1 MVRRGPDKAVEE
13 ALGMVEAARRRVE
26 EMTAMR
32 LEGKRILEIGPGQ
45 QLRTMRCL
53 SVANEVTG
61 IDMDVVAQR
70 LTPGEFAR
78 MVRSNPPMRTL
89 KTLVRKAL
97 GHDARFEARLASAQ
111 GVERF
116 RTLPVLRM
124 DAARMDF
131 ADGAFDFVCSFLTFQ
146 HIEDPEGAIRETR
159 RVLAPGGV
167 AYILTHLW
175 TSNSGH
181 NDPRIVA
188 GELPPPYWPHLRPGL
203 QQTVQYATYC
213 NRLRLG
219 EWRAMFSSAMP
230 GVRFVLGG
238 QSDLADAL
246 RELRTKGDLPEYDDE
261 ELLNS
266 FVVAIWQ
273 KPTPA
278 PRESAGELRC
288 SGGRILGK
296 ECSGE
301 ITALQA
307 ACDAEAVPNGEPA
320 PPQRDRRQMSS
331 RAS

>member
-1 MVRRGPDKAVEE
+1 MTPERSPTTVPVRPKRWSYSSLPGGGIALRLREAIELIQMVRRGPGKAVEE
-13 ALGMVEAARRRVE
+13 TLGTVETTRRRVE
-26 EMTAMR
+26 EMTGMR
-32 LEGKRILEIGPGQ
+32 LQGKRILEIGPGQ
-45 QLRTMRCL
+45 QLNTMRCM

-61 IDMDVVAQR
+61 IDMDVVSQR
-70 LTPGEFAR
+70 LTPRELAR
-78 MVRSNPPMRTL
+78 MVRSSPPMRTL

-97 GHDARFEARLASAQ
+97 GHDARFEARLASAK

-131 ADGAFDFVCSFLTFQ
+131 EDGAFDFVCSFSVFQ
-146 HIEDPEGAIRETR
+146 HIEDPEGALRETR

-203 QQTVQYATYC
+203 HQTVQYATYS

-219 EWRAMFSSAMP
+219 KWRAIFSSAMP
-230 GVRFVLGG
+230 GVRFVLDG

-246 RELRTKGDLPEYDDE
+246 RELRSTGDLPEYDDE

-266 FVVAIWQ
+266 CVVAIWQ
-273 KPTPA
+273 KPLLA
-278 PRESAGELRC
+278 PG
-288 SGGRILGK
+288 
-296 ECSGE
+296 
-301 ITALQA
+301 
-307 ACDAEAVPNGEPA
+307 
-320 PPQRDRRQMSS
+320 
-331 RAS
+331 